1 MTELR
6 LPGPYP
12 PLLVLLL
19 ISALAALAWWLYW
32 RESKFC
38 STPYRWL
45 LPTLRAAAIAM
56 ALAMLL
62 EPALRTRFYE
72 GDPSELH
79 IWIDGSSS
87 MQQTDQDERLGNSV
101 QPPSRYQRAIDLIAG
116 GDVPKLE
123 QWSNQGDVLVHRFD
137 SDQPTLLWRSTLQDK
152 DNPARPNSTW
162 NPNPWGQATS
172 LGSPLLAARSR
183 WPSGPATAEKAVV
196 EKTVRQPLLLITDGQ
211 HNLGPSPVDLAP
223 QWRSDLAP
231 VWILGMGAARPP
243 KTLAILSVDSP
254 RQIDRS
260 DLLQGTLQL
269 VDRLDPGQP
278 YQLQLVDG
286 QEVLWTQTLTSDGSG
301 LREIPFSIATD
312 AMVERRLATA
322 ESNLQLQRLA
332 VSLRAQIVQ
341 GGSVSEDPGKQKR
354 WTIGI
359 ETRQRR
365 VLLLDSRSRWET
377 RYLRNAMERDPQ
389 WEVDS
394 FLMLAGEPPVWY
406 SQVAEPKP
414 FPVDQDAWNSYDLVI
429 TGELDP
435 DAISSESVD
444 LLRGAIERGGTG
456 WIAID
461 GQRQHFRSP
470 KLATLQPLLPV
481 AWLSEPFAQSLQ
493 PWKVQPTTA
502 GQSLAALQLA
512 DGSPEVNL
520 EAWQRLPGLMHPI
533 ATQATPGSEVLLE
546 LQREGTT
553 APLLSTRLAGAGR
566 VVHLASDESW
576 RWRYEVADEI
586 HQRFWNQVAR
596 WAMRLPFAVQS
607 QYASLDT
614 GPAVIDGGR
623 AVPVRALV
631 KDSAGQPAQLDSLQ
645 AVVWL
650 DGQSVATTTLLADPD
665 YPGLYRGSF
674 DNLPQGSF
682 TIGIEAPGFSQE
694 ALQVTSTVDVVVPP
708 TEESLRLDRNDSLL
722 SKLAEATGGLY
733 VPEEQAERLWE
744 RMDLES
750 SSRRVENDRQLSQ
763 SYWWFIPLIALLA
776 AEWWFRKKAGLI

>member
-12 PLLVLLL
+12 PLLVFLV
-19 ISALAALAWWLYW
+19 ITALAAVAWWLYW
-32 RESKFC
+32 RESHSC
-38 STPYRWL
+38 TAPYRWL

-62 EPALRTRFYE
+62 EPSLRTRFYE
-72 GDPSELH
+72 GDPSQLH

-87 MQQTDQDERLGNSV
+87 MQQTDQDERLGGAI
-101 QPPSRYQRAIDLIAG
+101 PPPTRYQRAIDRIAG

-137 SDQPTLLWRSTLQDK
+137 TDQPTLLWRSTLQDK
-152 DNPARPNSTW
+152 DNPAKPDSTW

-183 WPSGPATAEKAVV
+183 WPSDPVAQ

-211 HNLGPSPVDLAP
+211 HNFGPSPVDLAA
-223 QWRSDLAP
+223 QWRSDLSP
-231 VWILGMGAARPP
+231 VWILGMGTARPP
-243 KTLAILSVDSP
+243 KTLALLSVESP
-254 RQIDRS
+254 RQIDRN
-260 DLLQGTLQL
+260 DRLQGTLQL
-269 VDRLDPGQP
+269 VDRLDPGQSF
-278 YQLQLVDG
+278 QLQVVDG
-286 QEVLWTQTLTSDGSG
+286 QEVLWTQTLASDGSG

-312 AMVERRLATA
+312 ALVEGRLAA
-322 ESNLQLQRLA
+322 ADDNLQLQRLA

-341 GGSVSEDPGKQKR
+341 GGSVSEDPAKQKR

-359 ETRQRR
+359 ETRERR

-377 RYLRNAMERDPQ
+377 RYLRNALERDPQ

-394 FLMLAGEPPVWY
+394 FLMLAGETPVWY

-435 DAISSESVD
+435 GAISSEGVD
-444 LLRGAIERGGTG
+444 QLREAIERGGTG

-461 GQRQHFRSP
+461 GQRQHLRSP
-470 KLATLQPLLPV
+470 RLALLQPLLPV
-481 AWLSEPFAQSLQ
+481 TWLSEPFADMPQ

-502 GQSLAALQLA
+502 GQALAALQLA
-512 DGSPEVNL
+512 DGSQEANL
-520 EAWQRLPGLMHPI
+520 ERWQQLPGLMHPI
-533 ATQATPGSEVLLE
+533 AAQAAPGSEVLLE
-546 LQREGTT
+546 LQREETT
-553 APLLSTRLAGAGR
+553 APLMSTRLAGAGR

-614 GPAVIDGGR
+614 GPVVIDGGR

-645 AVVWL
+645 AIARL
-650 DGQSVATTTLLADPD
+650 DGQSIATTTLLADPD

-722 SKLAEATGGLY
+722 SQLAEATGGLY

-744 RMDLES
+744 RMELES
-750 SSRRVENDRQLSQ
+750 SSRLVENDRQLWQ
-763 SYWWFIPLIALLA
+763 SYWWFVPLIALLA

>member
-19 ISALAALAWWLYW
+19 ITALAALAWWLYW
-32 RESKFC
+32 RESKSC
-38 STPYRWL
+38 TAPYRWL

-62 EPALRTRFYE
+62 EPSLRTRFYE
-72 GDPSELH
+72 GDPSQLH

-87 MQQTDQDERLGNSV
+87 MQQTDQDERLANST
-101 QPPSRYQRAIDLIAG
+101 PPSTRFQRAIDRIAG

-123 QWSNQGDVLVHRFD
+123 QWSNQGDVFVHRFD

-152 DNPARPNSTW
+152 DNSAKPDTTW

-183 WPSGPATAEKAVV
+183 WPSDADAQEKP
-196 EKTVRQPLLLITDGQ
+196 VRQPLLLITDGQ
-211 HNLGPSPVDLAP
+211 HNLGPSPVDLAA
-223 QWRSDLAP
+223 QWRSDYSP

-243 KTLAILSVDSP
+243 KTLALLSVESP

-269 VDRLDPGQP
+269 IDRLDPGQP
-278 YQLQLVDG
+278 FQLQVVDG
-286 QEVLWTQTLTSDGSG
+286 QEVLWTQSLASDGSG

-312 AMVERRLATA
+312 KLVEGRLAA
-322 ESNLQLQRLA
+322 ADRNLQMQRLA

-341 GGSVSEDPGKQKR
+341 GGIVSEDPAKQKR

-377 RYLRNAMERDPQ
+377 RYLRNALERDPQ

-394 FLMLAGEPPVWY
+394 FLMLAGEAPVWY
-406 SQVAEPKP
+406 SQVEDPKP
-414 FPVDQDAWNSYDLVI
+414 FPVDQDTWNSYDLVI

-435 DAISSESVD
+435 TAISSEAVEH
-444 LLRGAIERGGTG
+444 LREAIERGGTG

-461 GQRQHFRSP
+461 GQRQQLRSTRMAP
-470 KLATLQPLLPV
+470 LQPLLPV
-481 AWLSEPFAQSLQ
+481 TWLSEPFADLSQ
-493 PWKVQPTTA
+493 PWKVQPTSA
-502 GQSLAALQLA
+502 GQSLPALQLA
-512 DGSPEVNL
+512 DGSPETNL
-520 EAWQRLPGLMHPI
+520 EIWQRLPGLMHPI
-533 ATQATPGSEVLLE
+533 ATQAVPGSEVLLE
-546 LQREGTT
+546 LKREGTT

-631 KDSAGQPAQLDSLQ
+631 KDSAGQPAQMDSLQ
-645 AVVWL
+645 AVAWL
-650 DGQSVATTTLLADPD
+650 DGKSVATTTLLADPD

-674 DNLPQGSF
+674 DNLRQGSF
-682 TIGIEAPGFSQE
+682 TIGIEAPGFSEE

-722 SKLAEATGGLY
+722 SQLAEATGGLY
-733 VPEEQAERLWE
+733 VPEEQAELLWE
-744 RMDLES
+744 RMELES
-750 SSRRVENDRQLSQ
+750 SSRLVENDRQLWQ

>member
-6 LPGPYP
+6 LPGAYP

-19 ISALAALAWWLYW
+19 ITALAALAWWLYW
-32 RESKFC
+32 RESKSC
-38 STPYRWL
+38 TAPYRWL

-62 EPALRTRFYE
+62 EPSLRTRFYE
-72 GDPSELH
+72 GDPSQLH

-87 MQQTDQDERLGNSV
+87 MQQTDQDERLGAST
-101 QPPSRYQRAIDLIAG
+101 PPATRYQRAIDQIAG

-137 SDQPTLLWRSTLQDK
+137 SDQPTLLWRSTLQEK
-152 DNPARPNSTW
+152 DNPAKPDSTW
-162 NPNPWGQATS
+162 IPNPWGQATS

-183 WPSGPATAEKAVV
+183 WPSDPQAE
-196 EKTVRQPLLLITDGQ
+196 EKSLRQPLLLITDGQ
-211 HNLGPSPVDLAP
+211 HNLGPSPVDLAA

-231 VWILGMGAARPP
+231 LWILGMGAARPP
-243 KTLAILSVDSP
+243 KTLSLLSIESP

-269 VDRLDPGQP
+269 VDRLEPGQP
-278 YQLQLVDG
+278 FQLQVVDG
-286 QEVLWTQTLTSDGSG
+286 QEVLWTQSLSSDGSG
-301 LREIPFSIATD
+301 LREIPFSIATESL
-312 AMVERRLATA
+312 VKGRLAA
-322 ESNLQLQRLA
+322 ADSKLQLQRLA

-341 GGSVSEDPGKQKR
+341 GGSVSEDPAKQKR

-377 RYLRNAMERDPQ
+377 RYLRNALERDPQ
-389 WEVDS
+389 WQVES
-394 FLMLAGEPPVWY
+394 FLLLAGEPPVWY

-435 DAISSESVD
+435 SAISSESVD
-444 LLRGAIERGGTG
+444 QLREAIERGGTG

-461 GQRQHFRSP
+461 GQRQQLRSP
-470 KLATLQPLLPV
+470 QLAPLQPLLPV
-481 AWLSEPFAQSLQ
+481 TWLAEDFAELPQ

-512 DGSPEVNL
+512 DGSPEANL
-520 EAWQRLPGLMHPI
+520 ETWQRLPGLMHPI
-533 ATQATPGSEVLLE
+533 ATQAAPGSEVLLE
-546 LQREGTT
+546 LQRDGTT

-614 GPAVIDGGR
+614 GPAVIDGGQ

-645 AVVWL
+645 AVARL
-650 DGQSVATTTLLADPD
+650 DGQSIATTTLLADPD
-665 YPGLYRGSF
+665 YPGLYRGRF

-708 TEESLRLDRNDSLL
+708 TEESLRLDRNESLL
-722 SKLAEATGGLY
+722 SQLAEATGGLY

-744 RMDLES
+744 RMELES
-750 SSRRVENDRQLSQ
+750 SSRLVENDRQLWQ